1 MRYYNYK
8 DLHNYFLVDS
18 YKNATSMLQSFL
30 NAEKADKNFEN
41 ENKTYIRKFKIN
53 KSVCLYEQS
62 DINAYLKF
70 QQEKH
75 NTIIYAQNL
84 LLDLELLYEKIN
96 KVGRLG
102 LIAKF
107 AGVYQCVIS
116 SPHFEYESAL
126 KIINNIKELFMK
138 VDIETIRELKQE
150 LKLIYE
156 EA

>member
-8 DLHNYFLVDS
+8 DMYEYFLKDM
-18 YKNATSMLQSFL
+18 YKNPTSMLQSFL
-30 NAEKADKNFEN
+30 NAERKDVNFEN
-41 ENKTYIRKFKIN
+41 ENKTYIKKVKVN
-53 KSVCLYEQS
+53 KSVCFYEQS

-75 NTIIYAQNL
+75 NTIIYAKNL

-96 KVGRLG
+96 RVGHLG

-107 AGVYQCVIS
+107 AGVYQTVITY
-116 SPHFEYESAL
+116 PCFEYDSAVR
-126 KIINNIKELFMK
+126 IINNIKELFMK
-138 VDIETIRELKQE
+138 VDVETVKALKQE

-156 EA
+156 ES